1 MIAYFVHDS
10 RKQSDLFVLPDMGCA
25 VAVTPGRFET
35 FIAPSPVFANWSGD
49 TCGDLAPEKMGTVVA
64 TRDEL
69 GDVCVLDHDLWR
81 QRMEFYMNGG

>member
-1 MIAYFVHDS
+1 MIAYFVHDG

-25 VAVTPGRFET
+25 VAVTPDRFET
-35 FIAPSPVFANWSGD
+35 FIAPNPVFAQWSGD
-49 TCGDLAPEKMGTVVA
+49 TCGDLSPEEMGTVVA

-81 QRMEFYMNGG
+81 QRMDFYTTGG